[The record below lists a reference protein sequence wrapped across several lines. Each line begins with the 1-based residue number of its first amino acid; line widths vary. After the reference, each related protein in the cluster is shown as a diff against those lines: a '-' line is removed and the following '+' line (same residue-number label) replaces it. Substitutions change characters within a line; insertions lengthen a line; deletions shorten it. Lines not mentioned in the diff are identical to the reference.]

1 MRRTLLFLLL
11 ALATPL
17 LLASEPDFP
26 ESLEVD
32 EQTLVLRNES
42 LLRYLF
48 VDVYSAALLTPADIS
63 PTNAVSER
71 SPLHLELYYYRNIDR
86 DDIIKAAW
94 VALERQHD
102 SGTLERLRPA
112 IDELHAT
119 FGDIKSGDRYS
130 LTLSDSQALQLSY
143 NGEVVFTS
151 DDEELARAYV
161 GIWLEENGLSDRLR
175 QRLLAER

>member
-1 MRRTLLFLLL
+1 MRHALLGLSVILFS
-11 ALATPL
+11 PL
-17 LLASEPDFP
+17 LLASQPDFP
-26 ESLEVD
+26 ERIDVD

-48 VDVYSAALLTPADIS
+48 VDVYSAALLTPANVS
-63 PTNAVSER
+63 PATAVSER

-86 DDIIKAAW
+86 DDVIKAAW

-102 SGTLERLRPA
+102 SATLDRLRPE

-119 FGDIKSGDRYS
+119 FGDIESGDRYS
-130 LTLSDSQALQLSY
+130 LTLSDNQALKLKY
-143 NGEVVFTS
+143 NGAVVFTS
-151 DDEELARAYV
+151 DNEELARAYV

>member
-1 MRRTLLFLLL
+1 MRRTLICLTAILFS
-11 ALATPL
+11 PL
-17 LLASEPDFP
+17 LLASQPDFP
-26 ESLEVD
+26 RQIDVD

-48 VDVYSAALLTPADIS
+48 VDVYSAALLTPASVS
-63 PTNAVSER
+63 PATAVNER

-86 DDIIKAAW
+86 DDVIKAAW

-102 SGTLERLRPA
+102 SATLERLRPK

-119 FGDIKSGDRYS
+119 FADIQAGDRYS
-130 LTLSDSQALQLSY
+130 LTLSERQPLELRY
-143 NGEVVFTS
+143 NGEVIFTS
-151 DDEELARAYV
+151 DNEELARAYV

>member
-1 MRRTLLFLLL
+1 MRRTLTCLAMMLFSPFLL
-11 ALATPL
+11 AN
-17 LLASEPDFP
+17 EPDFP
-26 ESLEVD
+26 ERLEVD

-63 PTNAVSER
+63 PANAVDQR

-86 DDIIKAAW
+86 EDVVKAAW

-102 SGTLERLRPA
+102 DATLERLRPA

-119 FGDIKSGDRYS
+119 FSDIQSGDRYS
-130 LTLSDSQALQLSY
+130 LTLSDSQALRLSY
-143 NGEVVFTS
+143 NDEVIFTS
-151 DDEELARAYV
+151 DNEELARTYV
-161 GIWLEENGLSDRLR
+161 GIWLEENGLSDSLR